1 MFCTNCG
8 KQTNN
13 NVAFCP
19 SCGTKVSEKLESSQ
33 FSGQVA
39 SNNNGPYPHITSNKS
54 KKPIVVIMSVILVV
68 LISIFAIIRSNNP
81 KNKIIG
87 RWQNKNETVEF
98 MRNGRFTAGYY
109 WFNGTYDISGD
120 SIVLNSPLLGN
131 EAYTFKIEGDTLTL
145 VDKDYA
151 EYKYV
156 FKRLKW

>member
-1 MFCTNCG
+1 
-8 KQTNN
+8 
-13 NVAFCP
+13 
-19 SCGTKVSEKLESSQ
+19 
-33 FSGQVA
+33 
-39 SNNNGPYPHITSNKS
+39 
-54 KKPIVVIMSVILVV
+54 
-68 LISIFAIIRSNNP
+68 
-81 KNKIIG
+81 
-87 RWQNKNETVEF
+87 

-156 FKRLKW
+156 FKRLK